1 MVREAET
8 SSHFEIH
15 APSDFKQD
23 RRHDHKGTQ
32 TTHYQTPQSLFS
44 YSSFSGIISRSLR
57 YFNPEFSTIRA
68 PSCLGG
74 LTNATFNLLGF
85 ISGFQCRFAPG
96 NIKLDRGVLIGYTL
110 VLLVVMGGLEMF
122 AMIRLDNFL
131 SYAATGPFFVD
142 FGAHF
147 GILC

>member
-1 MVREAET
+1 MLQVT
-8 SSHFEIH
+8 SSKIV
-15 APSDFKQD
+15 AMTIKA
-23 RRHDHKGTQ
+23 HKPPITK
-32 TTHYQTPQSLFS
+32 PPSLFS
-44 YSSFSGIISRSLR
+44 HILLSVASFHALLGTSIPSS
-57 YFNPEFSTIRA
+57 STIRA